1 MTVEVRMLGKG
12 DEGVLDHVGPGVFD
26 DPVDAGRAAEFLA
39 DPRHHL
45 AVAVDDGMV
54 VGFVSAVHYVHPD
67 KPAAELWINE
77 VSVGST
83 HRGRG
88 LAKDL
93 LRAVLAVA
101 RQLGCREAWVLTDRS
116 NAPAMRAYAGAGGVE
131 TPPDSVMY
139 TFHLDRK
146 TVRREDR

>member
-1 MTVEVRMLGKG
+1 MAVTVEIRMLRAG
-12 DEGVLDHVGPGVFD
+12 DGSVLERVGPGVFD
-26 DPVDAGRAAEFLA
+26 DPVDALRAAEFLA

-45 AVAVDDGMV
+45 AVAVDGGVV

-77 VSVGST
+77 VSVGAT

-93 LRAVLAVA
+93 LRAVFAAA

-116 NAPAMRAYAGAGGVE
+116 NAPAMRTYAGAGGVE

-139 TFHLDRK
+139 TFHLDRE
-146 TVRREDR
+146 TTR